1 YRKQQLSSIFGG
13 IEETT
18 TGVIR
23 LRSME
28 KEGILSF
35 PIIAANDAETKYLFD
50 NRYGTGQSS
59 IDGILRATNR
69 LIAGSIFV
77 VCGYGWCGRGVAMRA
92 KGMGAQV
99 IITEVDPIVALEAAM
114 EGFQVM
120 PISEAAEVGDIFITA
135 TGDIRVI
142 GEKHIKLMKDKT
154 ILC

>member
-1 YRKQQLSSIFGG
+1 
-13 IEETT
+13 
-18 TGVIR
+18 
-23 LRSME
+23 
-28 KEGILSF
+28 
-35 PIIAANDAETKYLFD
+35 
-50 NRYGTGQSS
+50 
-59 IDGILRATNR
+59 
-69 LIAGSIFV
+69 
-77 VCGYGWCGRGVAMRA
+77 MRA

-154 ILC
+154 ILCNTGHFNVEIDVKALEKLSKSKRKI